1 MRTASTAPNGS
12 YRPPGLGTLVVSME
26 GTAIQ
31 AVPLADRVVTIG
43 RLPENV
49 ITLPHQAVSRRHAEV
64 RVEGAGALLTDVGSA
79 GGTFVDGVRLAAS
92 QPFALEPGSSARI
105 GPYVL
110 TYTPAPQ
117 PAVPAFIDP
126 PAAAHVGNGH
136 ADGVDDPSAHAPFAR
151 AAADPVDRLPMRYG
165 RAALLE
171 EEAPPV
177 ESRRRWPAPVAGGPL
192 SHYLLDLPA
201 LFQEN
206 DFLGRMLLIYES
218 IWEPLER
225 RQDHLPLYFDPRTC
239 PAELLPWLARWLELQ
254 LDPHW
259 PESRRRALVAEA
271 MELYR
276 WRGTAY
282 GMTRMLEVCTGITP
296 TITEDPAQPYTFRIR
311 MRIPVG
317 QDVRREVVEE
327 LVRAHKPAH
336 VGYVLELAP

>member
-1 MRTASTAPNGS
+1 MRTASTAPNGA
-12 YRPPGLGTLVVSME
+12 YRPPDVGTLVVSMD

-49 ITLPHQAVSRRHAEV
+49 VSLPHQAVSRRHAEI
-64 RVEGAGALLTDVGSA
+64 RAEGSGALLTDVGSA
-79 GGTFVDGVRLAAS
+79 GGTWVDGVRLAPS
-92 QPFALEPGSSARI
+92 QPYALAPGSCVRL
-105 GPYVL
+105 GPYEL
-110 TYTPAPQ
+110 AFTPAPA
-117 PAVPAFIDP
+117 PLVPAFDEPTEPTEPAGP
-126 PAAAHVGNGH
+126 PHVVPSFDGGGAAAMER
-136 ADGVDDPSAHAPFAR
+136 APFR
-151 AAADPVDRLPMRYG
+151 APRSSRP
-165 RAALLE
+165 ALLE
-171 EEAPPV
+171 AESPPV
-177 ESRRRWPAPVAGGPL
+177 QARRRWPAPVADGPV
-192 SHYLLDLPA
+192 SRYLQDLPS

-218 IWEPLER
+218 VWEPLER
-225 RQDHLPLYFDPRTC
+225 RQEHLPLYFDPRTC

-259 PESRRRALVAEA
+259 PEARRRALVAEA

-296 TITEDPAQPYTFRIR
+296 AITEDPAQPHTFRIA
-311 MRIPVG
+311 MRIPMG
-317 QDVRREVVEE
+317 SDVRREVVEE

-336 VGYVLELAP
+336 VGYVLEIAP

>member
-1 MRTASTAPNGS
+1 MRTASTAPS
-12 YRPPGLGTLVVSME
+12 STYRPPDVGTLVVSMD

-31 AVPLADRVVTIG
+31 TVPLADRVVTIG

-49 ITLPHQAVSRRHAEV
+49 VTLPHQTVSRRHAEV
-64 RVEGAGALLTDVGSA
+64 RVEGMRALLTDVGSA

-92 QPFALEPGSSARI
+92 QPCALEAGSSAQI
-105 GPYVL
+105 GPYLL
-110 TYTPAPQ
+110 TYA
-117 PAVPAFIDP
+117 PAVQPLVPQFIDP
-126 PAAAHVGNGH
+126 PTATQVAIDDGDGNG
-136 ADGVDDPSAHAPFAR
+136 DDPFAR
-151 AAADPVDRLPMRYG
+151 PPVARLDLVDRAPVRYG

-177 ESRRRWPAPVAGGPL
+177 EARRRWPAPIADGPQ
-192 SHYLLDLPA
+192 SRYRLDLPA

-259 PESRRRALVAEA
+259 PEARRRALVAEA

-311 MRIPVG
+311 MRVPAG
-317 QDVRREVVEE
+317 QEVRREVVEE

-336 VGYVLELAP
+336 VGYVLEIAP

>member
-1 MRTASTAPNGS
+1 MRTASTGPNVT
-12 YRPPGLGTLVVSME
+12 YRPPDLGTLVVSMD
-26 GTAIQ
+26 GTAIH
-31 AVPLADRVVTIG
+31 AVPIADRIVTIG

-49 ITLPHQAVSRRHAEV
+49 VSLPHQAVSRRHAEV
-64 RVEGAGALLTDVGSA
+64 RVEGTGALLTDVGSA
-79 GGTFVDGVRLAAS
+79 GGTYVDGVRLSPS
-92 QPFALEPGSSARI
+92 QPCALEAGSCVRI

-110 TYTPAPQ
+110 TYTPART
-117 PAVPAFIDP
+117 PALPAFDE
-126 PAAAHVGNGH
+126 
-136 ADGVDDPSAHAPFAR
+136 PSAPPPVAMYNDGEPIAR
-151 AAADPVDRLPMRYG
+151 ARLDLAPPHPVRQA

-177 ESRRRWPAPVAGGPL
+177 ESRPRWPAPIADGPA
-192 SHYLLDLPA
+192 SRYLHDLPA

-225 RQDHLPLYFDPRTC
+225 RQDHVALYFDPRTC

-259 PESRRRALVAEA
+259 PEARRRALVAEA

-296 TITEDPAQPYTFRIR
+296 TVTEDPAQPYTFRVA
-311 MRIPVG
+311 MRIPPG
-317 QDVRREVVEE
+317 HDVRREVVEE

-336 VGYVLELAP
+336 VGYVLEIAP